1 MESADHLFD
10 EEDQA
15 IFSSA
20 DFDLKA
26 KVIRYHLMPRMDK
39 LLREA
44 LTQVRDVFEI
54 DGMDSSTISRSP
66 GFRTDRRKGPVT
78 LDYTWCS
85 LSLCGT
91 RKPIWNSIARKKDGL
106 PPKVFWIKWG
116 LILTDEGLIGV
127 VSSAS
132 ATIPLTQA
140 SHDLLLAPFI
150 ANAGGITELCA
161 LNDVEVLTAADNDDR
176 FRSLEDRFRSV
187 SREDEPLIEFRTGL
201 LAFPISEED
210 GLQLALRLAEL
221 FPLYDA
227 MLRVARGKQERIAPL
242 LSKLNAH
249 YEDIEM
255 DEEEVDEVKET
266 KVPSLKRIDLS
277 GLAIERTVAL
287 PAKRWQ
293 VLQRDDWRC
302 VSCGKM
308 STDHNVILHV
318 DHILPRSLRGTDDL
332 SNYQTLCEL
341 CNLGKSNRNSTNIRN
356 HHASSRNATTE

>member
-54 DGMDSSTISRSP
+54 GGMDSSTISRSP
-66 GFRTDRRKGPVT
+66 GSRTDRRKGPVT

-91 RKPIWNSIARKKDGL
+91 RKPIWKSVAREKDGL

-116 LILTDEGLIGV
+116 FILTDEGLLGI

-176 FRSLEDRFRSV
+176 FRSLEDHFRSV

-201 LAFPISEED
+201 LTFPISEED
-210 GLQLALRLAEL
+210 GLQLALQVAEL

-227 MLRVARGKQERIAPL
+227 MLRVAQGQQERIAPL
-242 LSKLNAH
+242 LAKLNAH
-249 YEDIEM
+249 YDEIEEDEN
-255 DEEEVDEVKET
+255 EDEVEELEA
-266 KVPSLKRIDLS
+266 PSPKMIDLS
-277 GLAIERTVAL
+277 GQAIERTVAL
-287 PAKRWQ
+287 PAQRWQ
-293 VLQRDDWRC
+293 VLQRDDRRC

-318 DHILPRSLRGTDDL
+318 DHILPRSLGGTEDL

-341 CNLGKSNRNSTNIRN
+341 CNLGKSNRNSTNIRD